1 MIWQRG
7 TLHKMYKEYIKRI
20 EAIEAKHADKASMDE
35 WQQRTDAIV
44 NYLLNNP
51 APNRNIYDFESDD

>member
-1 MIWQRG
+1 
-7 TLHKMYKEYIKRI
+7 MYKEYIKRI
-20 EAIEAKHADKASMDE
+20 EAIEAKNADKASMDE

>member
-1 MIWQRG
+1 
-7 TLHKMYKEYIKRI
+7 MYKEYIKRI
-20 EAIEAKHADKASMDE
+20 EAIEAKHAHKASMDE